1 MYDISPQ
8 KCPSEAF
15 GRRKLGRLGG
25 IRSLRK
31 RRLHMQRLRGRETTG
46 KVANLGHKAETR
58 ASSAMERVSEHGW
71 NWALWARFRSW
82 NSAYPHRAAIQSGV
96 KHQLPEVLLAINI
109 RQVIFDKFP

>member
-1 MYDISPQ
+1 
-8 KCPSEAF
+8 
-15 GRRKLGRLGG
+15 
-25 IRSLRK
+25 
-31 RRLHMQRLRGRETTG
+31 MQRLRGRETTG

-109 RQVIFDKFP
+109 MQVIFDKFPYKTPTWHPLKTLYLRSQTYNNLLF